1 MNKKIFGIK
10 LSTVL
15 TAFVCLVVAILV
27 WLTVE
32 YVNIDNTGSALSF
45 GAPFRVFRG

>member
-32 YVNIDNTGSALSF
+32 YVNIDNAESALSF